1 MIIDLISQMALAYSH
16 ISFRLINNGNT
27 LFSTTGDGNR
37 LNIIARIFPNINIK
51 DMIPVD
57 MREGNMSL
65 KGYISTPAMSRTSR
79 SGQIFFVNGRVINS
93 RVMDRG
99 LAEGYRERL
108 FEGRHPVAFLFLDV
122 DAGDLDVN
130 IHPNKKRSGSTGK
143 KKRKTLFPRR

>member
-1 MIIDLISQMALAYSH
+1 
-16 ISFRLINNGNT
+16 
-27 LFSTTGDGNR
+27 
-37 LNIIARIFPNINIK
+37 
-51 DMIPVD
+51 
-57 MREGNMSL
+57 MSL

-99 LAEGYRERL
+99 LADGYRERL

-130 IHPNKKRSGSTGK
+130 IHPNKKEVRFNREKETENFISEAV
-143 KKRKTLFPRR
+143 KRLLAQGAL